1 MFNKNR
7 KNICKRIIGGN
18 IPPIINI
25 PVPRHADWL
34 LDLMKEEFE
43 MEENS
48 EMQEELISTF
58 DENKNIAMPLTS
70 EGNEKIV
77 QPPNLK
83 KQISTIMKYLSMLI
97 VGLANLLYSGTE
109 ILFSTK
115 PFTGSLSLLGDG
127 IHNLSDVLTLII
139 AFWAERVNFKFFFN
153 FSRLQK
159 LKIQKLTL
167 MECKEQ
173 SSLVV

>member
-1 MFNKNR
+1 
-7 KNICKRIIGGN
+7 
-18 IPPIINI
+18 
-25 PVPRHADWL
+25 
-34 LDLMKEEFE
+34 MKEEFE

-58 DENKNIAMPLTS
+58 DENRNIAMPLTS

-139 AFWAERVNFKFFFN
+139 AFWAERVNLKEFFF
-153 FSRLQK
+153 
-159 LKIQKLTL
+159 
-167 MECKEQ
+167 
-173 SSLVV
+173 